1 MPERAVGLGFVVEDR
16 LGGAGEVVV
25 SGRWPACQMSI
36 HAQVSKKV
44 PVGATLR
51 AVASLGRR
59 AATLGVRCLPPFALL
74 GRVRVLVCW
83 APAKE

>member
-44 PVGATLR
+44 GATLR

-59 AATLGVRCLPPFALL
+59 AATSEVFATLFALL
-74 GRVRVLVCW
+74 GYAC
-83 APAKE
+83 EC